1 METFAL
7 GGLVGGAL
15 YKAVD
20 TADSMIGHK
29 DERYKAFGWAAA
41 QLDDVVNLPASRLAA
56 LWLIVAAALTPEA
69 WARDAARATWRDA
82 ARHRSPNAGW
92 PEATMAG
99 ALGLKLAG
107 PRVYGETLVG
117 DAFMGQGRREA
128 GTADIRRALRLYRR
142 GAQSRQQHWP
152 WWRVF
157 GSHAGDDYGAAISGS
172 VSSNS
177 KGLRRPVN
185 RYSFSPNFKWLRYKR

>member
-1 METFAL
+1 MRPGDVAAVNGAGGLATPPWPIDLIAPHHPLLEPRVHVLGPRGKISPFSKMQTFAL

-29 DERYKAFGWAAA
+29 NERYKAFGWAAA

-82 ARHRSPNAGW
+82 ARPLAQRRLARGDDG
-92 PEATMAG
+92 G

-107 PRVYGETLVG
+107 PRV
-117 DAFMGQGRREA
+117 
-128 GTADIRRALRLYRR
+128 
-142 GAQSRQQHWP
+142 
-152 WWRVF
+152 
-157 GSHAGDDYGAAISGS
+157 
-172 VSSNS
+172 
-177 KGLRRPVN
+177 
-185 RYSFSPNFKWLRYKR
+185 